1 MVLADFY
8 KIHGRRLSAD
18 GKHLLEISL
27 NPNHSIFNGHFPD
40 RPVTPGVCMLQIIK
54 NISEDLLQSKL
65 RMSAAKN
72 IRFYAIIDPFAH
84 PNLSLELAIKEAD
97 TIQIKANCSFNETI
111 ALKMELFFH
120 RYTNSI

>member
-1 MVLADFY
+1 
-8 KIHGRRLSAD
+8 
-18 GKHLLEISL
+18 
-27 NPNHSIFNGHFPD
+27 
-40 RPVTPGVCMLQIIK
+40 MLQIIK

-72 IRFYAIIDPFAH
+72 IRFYAIIDPFVH

-97 TIQIKANCSFNETI
+97 TIQIKANCSFDETI